1 MKILLIQAR
10 FTVHFGYITPPL
22 GLISLSAFL
31 KQAGYRDV
39 EVVHLEIAGG
49 GPDYLEKRLREF
61 KPDIVGISAMTA
73 QARSLREIAG
83 LVKRV
88 SPGALVLAGGP
99 YATHYPE
106 NCAGD
111 PAVDAAVLHEGELT
125 LLELV
130 RLREKGLPFD
140 GVKGLCFRRGGELV
154 RTPPREFIEDLDS
167 LPLPDWRAL
176 DLADYQNY
184 LPCSILA
191 YKQRYMSV
199 MNSRGCPYRCTFC
212 HNVMGKAFR
221 AQSPA
226 RVVKELSVL
235 RSEYGITH
243 IEVIDDIANCDPG
256 RFKAVLRAVA
266 AADLGMKIYL
276 AGGLRGDLLD
286 EETID
291 LMPAAGVVDLT
302 VAVESGS
309 PRMQELIKK
318 NVDLEKIKRMIAYAA
333 GKGIYVQGL
342 FMIGFPGETMSDM
355 RQTLR
360 FAAGSKLHS
369 MMIATCFGFRGTEL
383 GDGLDGQAAMSPEND
398 VSVYEGYSFTSCSP
412 LAPWRI
418 KLMKFL
424 INLVF
429 YYNPFRIW
437 RLLNAL
443 PNRNLA
449 LAGVFLRKIVQKTVT
464 FK

>member
-1 MKILLIQAR
+1 MKILLIQAK

-49 GPDYLEKRLREF
+49 GPDHLEKRLQEF

-73 QARSLREIAG
+73 QARSLREIAA
-83 LVKRV
+83 LAKRV
-88 SPGALVLAGGP
+88 SPGTLVLAGGP

-111 PAVDAAVLHEGELT
+111 PAIDAAVLHEGELT

-140 GVKGLCFRRGGELV
+140 GVKGICFRRGGETV
-154 RTPPREFIEDLDS
+154 RTPPREFIEDLDN
-167 LPLPDWRAL
+167 LPLPDWGAL
-176 DLADYQNY
+176 DLGAYRNY

-212 HNVMGKAFR
+212 HNVMGKKFR

-235 RSEYGITH
+235 RAEHGITH
-243 IEVIDDIANCDPG
+243 IEVIDDIANCDPD
-256 RFKAVLRAVA
+256 RFKAVLRAIA
-266 AADLGMKIYL
+266 AGSPGLKIYL

-318 NVDLEKIKRMIAYAA
+318 NADLDRLKRMIAYAA

-342 FMIGFPGETMSDM
+342 FMIGFPGETVSDM
-355 RQTLR
+355 WQTLR

-383 GDGLDGQAAMSPEND
+383 GDSLGREAAMSPEND
-398 VSVYEGYSFTSCSP
+398 VSVYEGYSFTSCSQLP
-412 LAPWRI
+412 PWKI

-443 PNRNLA
+443 PGLNPA
-449 LAGVFLRKIVQKTVT
+449 LAGVFLKKIVQKTIT